1 MRILVTGGEGQL
13 GSAVSQISSEFEVI
27 PVVSGTLDI
36 TNEREIEQRFVE
48 VAPELVLNAA
58 AYTDVDRAESEENR
72 AMQVNGHAVRLLAAA
87 CRRHG
92 AKFVHISTDF
102 VFDGTKSSPIV
113 PSETPAPRSSYG
125 RSKLAGELACKEEL
139 GADRLLV
146 IRTAWVYSAGHRNFI
161 STMLQLM
168 NSRDQI
174 RVVADQIGTP
184 TWAMTLADAILQLIS
199 KDAVGMLH
207 VTDSGV
213 ASWYDFAVA
222 IYELG
227 RENGLVRNDVEV
239 IPILSSAYATE
250 AERPK
255 YSVLDKTSSYE
266 ILGKATPHWRT
277 SLSRCLS
284 DWATVESDSSGES
297 QAR

>member
-1 MRILVTGGEGQL
+1 MRILVTGAGGQL
-13 GSAVSQISSEFEVI
+13 GSAVSKIAKGFEIISLDAHA
-27 PVVSGTLDI
+27 LDI
-36 TNEREIEQRFVE
+36 TNSDEIEERFDE
-48 VAPELVLNAA
+48 VAPDVVLNAA

-92 AKFVHISTDF
+92 AKFVHVSTDF
-102 VFDGTKSSPIV
+102 VFDGTNSSPIV
-113 PSETPAPRSSYG
+113 PTETPSPRSSYG

-139 GADRLLV
+139 GADQSLI
-146 IRTAWVYSAGHRNFI
+146 IRTAWVYSAGHRNFV
-161 STMLQLM
+161 STMLELM

-174 RVVADQIGTP
+174 RIVADQIGTP

-199 KDAVGMLH
+199 RDAVGMLH

-213 ASWYDFAVA
+213 ASWFDFAVA

-227 RENGLVRNDVEV
+227 RENGLVRKEVEI
-239 IPILSSAYATE
+239 IPIPSSEFATA

-255 YSVLDKTSSYE
+255 YSVLDKSSTYE
-266 ILGKATPHWRT
+266 ILGQATPHWRT

-284 DWATVESDSSGES
+284 GWATVESGPSGES